1 MAEEKQVPQGFIAF
15 ASGNPALAET
25 LESAAEAIRAAG
37 VADLITW
44 QRMQIGGRMLLPDIC
59 EAITGRDLFIAEVSI
74 LNPNVLF
81 ELGFALALRKR
92 IWLLLDSSLASA
104 RSGFDRF
111 QLLTTVGF
119 REFTNS
125 QDVIR
130 RFYEDQP
137 YLTRERT
144 VYRDIFDSPVR
155 SPQSRLLYLKSLI
168 ETDACIKMSRRVARA
183 RFSVTV
189 DDPKEMRLQP
199 LSWYARNAHTSLGV
213 VAHFLSENHSDA
225 LMHNAKLA
233 LISGM
238 ALGFGKP
245 LLMLAHEPYTSP
257 LDYRDLLKTHST
269 ASQCETLTGDWIAQ
283 LEQTVSANSTTIGAY
298 QEHLKAQTQ
307 LQQVSLGDPIAE
319 HEIEELPEYFV
330 MTAAY
335 NEALRAKHSIVVGRK
350 GTGKTAT
357 LYQLAHEI
365 GNDRRNHVCV
375 VKPVAY
381 ELEGILRILSLTIPK
396 SEQGYLIESLWKF
409 VLYSE
414 LAKSVYEDIRGRP
427 SYVQPDQQEL
437 DLLQFMDMNASVLL
451 TDFSIRLESA
461 VARLESVDK
470 AASTEAQRLRI
481 SELLHG
487 DLLPKLRLLLGAV
500 LNRKQKVAIL
510 VDNLDKAWD
519 QRSDLGM
526 LSQLLFGLLA
536 VSGRIAQE
544 FDKSGLWRTPAN
556 VCLVLFLRSDIYAKV
571 VTFAKERDKLP
582 VRFIYW
588 DDSRLLLRVVE
599 ERFARTSALAI
610 GRPDEVWAHFFCAK
624 VVGMQVQDFI
634 GNAILPRPRDLIYF
648 VRGALDHAVNSG
660 HIRIEEEDLLAAEK
674 QYSRY
679 ALDSLVVEGATE
691 LTMLEELLYEFAGL
705 PEVIDLDAVR
715 KALDAIGSSDDPA
728 TVADKLA
735 DLTFLGLEV
744 QTNRF
749 EFLFNDNE
757 RPKFRSMARRILE
770 DSPDSPQRFRIARPF
785 QAYLEISRT
794 LPLFSPSPSA

>member
-1 MAEEKQVPQGFIAF
+1 MKEADEVPKGFIAF

-25 LESAAEAIRAAG
+25 LETAAETISTSG

-44 QRMQIGGRMLLPDIC
+44 QSLEIGGRLLLTEIC
-59 EAITGRDLFIAEVSI
+59 TAITERDLFVADVSV

-81 ELGFALALRKR
+81 ELGFAIALRKR
-92 IWLLLDSSLASA
+92 IWLLLDASQA
-104 RSGFDRF
+104 RARPDFDRF

-125 QDVIR
+125 QDVVR
-130 RFYEDQP
+130 RFYADQP
-137 YLTRERT
+137 YTNQEKT
-144 VYRDIFDSPVR
+144 IYRDIFDSPIR
-155 SPQSRLLYLKSLI
+155 SPQSRILYLKSLV
-168 ETDACIKMSRRVARA
+168 ETDACIKMSRRIARA

-189 DDPKEMRLQP
+189 DDPTEMRLQP
-199 LSWYARNAHTSLGV
+199 LSWYARNAHTCLGV
-213 VAHFLSENHSDA
+213 IAHFLSQNQSDA
-225 LMHNAKLA
+225 LMHNAKLS

-245 LLMLAHEPYTSP
+245 LLMLAHEPYSSP
-257 LDYRDLLKTHST
+257 LDFRDLLKTHRT
-269 ASQCETLTGDWIAQ
+269 AAQCESLTDEWIAQ
-283 LEQTVSANSTTIGAY
+283 LEQTVSAASTTIGAY

-319 HEIEELPEYFV
+319 HESEDLPEYFV
-330 MTAAY
+330 TTAAY

-381 ELEGILRILSLTIPK
+381 ELEGILRILGLAIPK

-409 VLYSE
+409 LLYSE
-414 LAKSVYEDIRGRP
+414 LAKSVYEEMQARP
-427 SYVQPDQQEL
+427 AYIEPDQQEL

-451 TDFSIRLESA
+451 ADFSVRLESA
-461 VARLESVDK
+461 VSRLESVEK
-470 AASTEAQRLRI
+470 ASSTESQRLRI

-500 LNRKQKVAIL
+500 LNRKQKVAVL

-519 QRSDLGM
+519 QRSNLAV
-526 LSQLLFGLLA
+526 LSQLLFGLLG
-536 VSGRIAQE
+536 VSGRISQE

-556 VCLVLFLRSDIYAKV
+556 VSLVLFLRSDIYAKV
-571 VTFAKERDKLP
+571 ITYAKERDKLP

-588 DDSRLLLRVVE
+588 DDSQLLLRVVE
-599 ERFARTSALAI
+599 ERFARTSTTVV
-610 GRPDEVWAHFFCAK
+610 GRPDEIWPQFFCDQ
-624 VVGMQVQDFI
+624 VMGMPVQQFI
-634 GNAILPRPRDLIYF
+634 RNVILPRPRDLIYL
-648 VRGALDHAVNSG
+648 VRSALDQAVNSG
-660 HIRIEEEDLLAAEK
+660 HVQIEAEDLLAAEK

-691 LTMLEELLYEFAGL
+691 VNMLEELLFEFAGV
-705 PEVIDLDAVR
+705 PEVVDLDVIR
-715 KALDAIGSSDDPA
+715 KAVAAIGSREDPA
-728 TVADKLA
+728 LVADKLV

-749 EFLFNDNE
+749 EFLFNDSE
-757 RPKFRSMARRILE
+757 RPKYRSMARRVME
-770 DSPDSPQRFRIARPF
+770 DPPATAQRFRIARPF
-785 QAYLEISRT
+785 HAYLEVSRI
-794 LPLFSPSPSA
+794 LPLIIDG